1 MAFGEKIKSLRK
13 SKGMNQTQLA
23 NALGVSPRT
32 IRGWEAEGRY
42 PKQHELYQKL
52 ADTLECDISYLMTEG
67 EAFITEAAE
76 QYGSRGAK
84 QAQQILEQAAAMF
97 AGGELTDDDKTAFM
111 DEIQMLYLDS
121 KKRAKKFTPKKY
133 IRQDDASGAE
143 D

>member
-1 MAFGEKIKSLRK
+1 MKNQISKKIKRHEPDPTGK
-13 SKGMNQTQLA
+13 C
-23 NALGVSPRT
+23 LGVSLRT

-52 ADTLECDISYLMTEG
+52 ADTLGCDISYLMTEG

-97 AGGELTDDDKTAFM
+97 AGGEPDC
-111 DEIQMLYLDS
+111 
-121 KKRAKKFTPKKY
+121 
-133 IRQDDASGAE
+133 
-143 D
+143 